1 MQIYMD
7 FHSAEDEQRTG
18 LGLYVHEVHH
28 KKQSQYDISSL
39 GQKSQIQHFTFWPQM
54 TMLLSS
60 IYHFKSDIFA
70 ISNCTR
76 KKKQKTV
83 LACKP
88 SVQANTAQELA
99 LAFS

>member
-54 TMLLSS
+54 TMLLSL
-60 IYHFKSDIFA
+60 IFHFKSDIFA
-70 ISNCTR
+70 ISNCTKKH
-76 KKKQKTV
+76 KKKQFWHAS
-83 LACKP
+83 L
-88 SVQANTAQELA
+88 
-99 LAFS
+99 